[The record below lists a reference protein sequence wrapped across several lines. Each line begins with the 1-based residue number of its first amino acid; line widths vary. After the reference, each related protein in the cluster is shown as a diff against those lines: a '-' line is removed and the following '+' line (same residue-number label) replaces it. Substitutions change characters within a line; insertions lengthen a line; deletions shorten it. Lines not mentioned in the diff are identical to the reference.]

1 MVDSEGRA
9 ALAALTGRQGVIAI
23 TQDGE
28 QFTVG
33 VENLDGDQLVVLAPR
48 MKVGGIES
56 LVLRFSVEDHTWEGT
71 FGFGSAEYHSDEL
84 ARVALWLRSI
94 EPLGEGVRA
103 ERTAV
108 HADGKLRV
116 IDARRVLAR
125 NEYPVTVE
133 DISASGLRFSCDF
146 EISENDV
153 FTVTA
158 PLPDGAALHVR
169 ATAIRVE
176 PAPFGRRTVRARIER
191 TV

>member
-1 MVDSEGRA
+1 VAESGGRA
-9 ALAALTGRQGVIAI
+9 ALASLAGRRGIIAI

-28 QFTVG
+28 QFTVS
-33 VENLDGDQLVVLAPR
+33 VEELDGEQLTILAPR

-56 LVLRFSVEDHTWEGT
+56 LVLRFSVDDHTWEGT
-71 FGFGSAEYHSDEL
+71 FGFGSADFHTDEL

-103 ERTAV
+103 ERTEV
-108 HADGKLRV
+108 HAEGKLRV

-125 NEYPVTVE
+125 NEYAVTIE
-133 DISASGLRFSCDF
+133 DVSATGLRFTCDF
-146 EISENDV
+146 EVSESDV

-158 PLPDGAALHVR
+158 PLPDGTALHVR

-176 PAPFGRRTVRARIER
+176 PAPFGRSMVRARIDR

>member
-1 MVDSEGRA
+1 VAESEGRE
-9 ALAALTGRQGVIAI
+9 ALAALAGRQGVIAI

-28 QFTVG
+28 QFTVS
-33 VENLDGDQLVVLAPR
+33 VEQLEGDQLVILAPR
-48 MKVGGIES
+48 LKVGGIES
-56 LVLRFSVEDHTWEGT
+56 LVLHFSVEDHTWEGT
-71 FGFGSAEYHSDEL
+71 FGFGSADFHSDEL
-84 ARVALWLRSI
+84 ARVSLWLRSI

-133 DISASGLRFSCDF
+133 DVSATGLRFTCDF

-158 PLPDGAALHVR
+158 PLPDGSALHVR

-176 PAPFGRRTVRARIER
+176 PAPFGRTMVRARIER

>member
-1 MVDSEGRA
+1 VAESEGLA
-9 ALAALTGRQGVIAI
+9 ALASLTGRRGIIAI

-28 QFTVG
+28 QFTVA
-33 VENLDGDQLVVLAPR
+33 VEGLDGEQLTILAPR

-71 FGFGSAEYHSDEL
+71 FGFGSADYHSDEQ
-84 ARVALWLRSI
+84 ARVVLWLRSI

-108 HADGKLRV
+108 HTEGKLRV

-125 NEYPVTVE
+125 NEYTVTLE
-133 DISASGLRFSCDF
+133 DVSATGLRFTCDF
-146 EISENDV
+146 EVSESDV
-153 FTVTA
+153 FTITA
-158 PLPDGAALHVR
+158 PLPDGTALHVR

-176 PAPFGRRTVRARIER
+176 PAPFGRSMVRARIDR

>member
-1 MVDSEGRA
+1 VADSEGRA
-9 ALAALTGRQGVIAI
+9 ALASLAGRRGIIAV

-28 QFTVG
+28 QFTVS
-33 VENLDGDQLVVLAPR
+33 VEELDGDQLTILAPR

-71 FGFGSAEYHSDEL
+71 FGFGSADYHSDEL

-108 HADGKLRV
+108 HTEGKLRV

-125 NEYPVTVE
+125 NEYPVTLE
-133 DISASGLRFSCDF
+133 DVSATGLRFTADF
-146 EISENDV
+146 EISESDV

-158 PLPDGAALHVR
+158 PLPDGTALHVR

-176 PAPFGRRTVRARIER
+176 PAPFGRSMVRARIDR

>member
-1 MVDSEGRA
+1 M
-9 ALAALTGRQGVIAI
+9 IAI

-56 LVLRFSVEDHTWEGT
+56 LVLRFSVDGPHLG
-71 FGFGSAEYHSDEL
+71 GHVRLRLGRVPLRRVGAGGAL
-84 ARVALWLRSI
+84 AALI

-133 DISASGLRFSCDF
+133 DISATGLRFNCDF

-158 PLPDGAALHVR
+158 PLADGAALHVR